1 MHTNYKNNIYTL
13 LTRIEVKKQWGQW
26 GHSAFALIL
35 QCNSRHHNSEDTART
50 TGDSYMIG
58 GLEMK
63 EELNSLLVKI
73 EQIAIEENIPDIIYC
88 IDKISK
94 LLGDDY
100 EIYKL
105 GDD

>member
-1 MHTNYKNNIYTL
+1 
-13 LTRIEVKKQWGQW
+13 
-26 GHSAFALIL
+26 
-35 QCNSRHHNSEDTART
+35 
-50 TGDSYMIG
+50 
-58 GLEMK
+58 MK

-73 EQIAIEENIPDIIYC
+73 EQIALEENIPDIILC
-88 IDKISK
+88 VDKINK

>member
-1 MHTNYKNNIYTL
+1 MCTV
-13 LTRIEVKKQWGQW
+13 RVQV
-26 GHSAFALIL
+26 
-35 QCNSRHHNSEDTART
+35 CT
-50 TGDSYMIG
+50 TTKIG
-58 GLEMK
+58 GVEMK

-73 EQIAIEENIPDIIYC
+73 EQIAIEENIPDIIGC
-88 IDKISK
+88 IDEISK

>member
-1 MHTNYKNNIYTL
+1 
-13 LTRIEVKKQWGQW
+13 
-26 GHSAFALIL
+26 
-35 QCNSRHHNSEDTART
+35 
-50 TGDSYMIG
+50 
-58 GLEMK
+58 MK

-73 EQIAIEENIPDIIYC
+73 EQIAIEENIPDIIYY
-88 IDKISK
+88 IDEISK

>member
-1 MHTNYKNNIYTL
+1 
-13 LTRIEVKKQWGQW
+13 
-26 GHSAFALIL
+26 
-35 QCNSRHHNSEDTART
+35 
-50 TGDSYMIG
+50 
-58 GLEMK
+58 MK

-88 IDKISK
+88 MNEINK

>member
-1 MHTNYKNNIYTL
+1 
-13 LTRIEVKKQWGQW
+13 
-26 GHSAFALIL
+26 
-35 QCNSRHHNSEDTART
+35 
-50 TGDSYMIG
+50 
-58 GLEMK
+58 MK

-73 EQIAIEENIPDIIYC
+73 EQIALEENIPDIIGC
-88 IDKISK
+88 IEKISK

>member
-1 MHTNYKNNIYTL
+1 
-13 LTRIEVKKQWGQW
+13 
-26 GHSAFALIL
+26 
-35 QCNSRHHNSEDTART
+35 
-50 TGDSYMIG
+50 
-58 GLEMK
+58 MK

-73 EQIAIEENIPDIIYC
+73 EQIAIEENVPDIVYY

-94 LLGDDY
+94 LLGDNY

>member
-1 MHTNYKNNIYTL
+1 
-13 LTRIEVKKQWGQW
+13 V
-26 GHSAFALIL
+26 FALIL
-35 QCNSRHHNSEDTART
+35 QHNLRHHNSEDTMGT
-50 TGDSYMIG
+50 TGDSYIIG
-58 GLEMK
+58 GFEMK

-73 EQIAIEENIPDIIYC
+73 EQIAIEENIPDIICC
-88 IDKISK
+88 IDEISK